1 MSKREE
7 GVSRREF
14 VQRAALAAA
23 GAALASTGAVAQGNP
38 GKPAAPPPPAS
49 AAERPARAKVV
60 LVRDKAAVGADGA
73 VNAAV
78 VGRMLDDAVCALTGA
93 GKPADAWARYFGP
106 KDVAGI
112 KTNVWKFLATPPEL
126 EGALR
131 QRVAACGV
139 QGSLPVTD
147 RGARAEL
154 IPCNALLN
162 VRPVRT
168 HHWAGV
174 GGCLKN
180 YIMFVEQPSDY
191 HPDSCANLGA
201 IWNLP
206 SVKGKTRLNV
216 LVALTPQF
224 YGRGPHAFDP
234 RNVWTYGGLFVSTDP
249 VAVDA
254 LGAELLRLK
263 RLEFFGED
271 KPITPW
277 THIALADTKH
287 GIGVADPKRID
298 LVRIGWEEKVL
309 L

>member
-1 MSKREE
+1 MSKRGE

-14 VQRAALAAA
+14 VQCAALAAA
-23 GAALASTGAVAQGNP
+23 GAALVPAGAMAQEKTA
-38 GKPAAPPPPAS
+38 KPTAPPVPAP
-49 AAERPARAKVV
+49 AVERTARAKVV
-60 LVRDKAAVGADGA
+60 LVRDKAAVGASGA
-73 VNAAV
+73 VDAVV
-78 VGRMLDDAVCALTGA
+78 VGRMLDDAVCALTGI
-93 GKPADAWARYFGP
+93 GNPAEAWARYFGP

-131 QRVAACGV
+131 KRVAACGV
-139 QGSLPVTD
+139 QGALPVTD

-191 HPDSCANLGA
+191 HPDSCADLGA

-234 RNVWTYGGLFVSTDP
+234 RNVWTYGGLFVSADP

-287 GIGVADPKRID
+287 GVGVADPRRID
-298 LVRIGWEEKVL
+298 LQKIGWDEKTL